1 MAAQKE
7 GWVQVSPRET
17 FRWTTPF
24 FDLQFVDIKHKRRKR
39 SSSRNPPK
47 SGDRNRQDRSR
58 SGGKLN
64 DFFKESI
71 ELLTKCDF
79 QKAFLKKGRP
89 PRNIFIIL
97 TKKGVFS

>member
-58 SGGKLN
+58 SGGKLY
-64 DFFKESI
+64 DFFKN
-71 ELLTKCDF
+71 TKSDF
-79 QKAFLKKGRP
+79 QKAFLKKGAAAAEY
-89 PRNIFIIL
+89 FYYSD
-97 TKKGVFS
+97 KKGVFS

>member
-58 SGGKLN
+58 SGGK
-64 DFFKESI
+64 FFEESI
-71 ELLTKCDF
+71 ERNTKRGF
-79 QKAFLKKGRP
+79 QKAFLKKGAAAAEYFYYSDEKRGL
-89 PRNIFIIL
+89 FIM
-97 TKKGVFS
+97 